1 MPSLRKRIVT
11 QPLARR
17 LPRRY
22 RAVTRISVQRGLLSQ
37 AASQRWGALAKTT
50 IKEVADRAG
59 VSPSSVSRSLRG
71 VGGISTSTT
80 KRIREAAEQLGYS
93 ASPAAHRL
101 ATGRTGTVA
110 IVMPYL
116 TRWFFV
122 ELLGAAEQVIR
133 EAGLDLLFYHV
144 GNTEMRQRCFA
155 SGLLRKRV
163 DGVLLVTL
171 SLTEPEIA
179 ALRALDVPVCMIG
192 AQVRGFSSI
201 RIDDAESACAA
212 VQHLINL
219 GHERIGMISGDP
231 NEPQHFT
238 VALRRR
244 EGYHAALKAA
254 GLRARRELEAHG
266 AFSIEGGDEATVQ
279 LLGRRSLPTAI
290 FAECD
295 EMAFGALRALRR
307 VGLRVPADVSLIG
320 FDDHPMAQYFELT
333 TISQDVRDQGRQI
346 AQQLVGA
353 VARPGVAPAVE
364 LRAPTRLVV
373 RGTTAV
379 LGTGQ
384 RPSSPQRAAGG
395 HVAEVNRRSVP
406 RRVGQSVNPGYT
418 KRRERETHKNEANTQ
433 EER

>member
-1 MPSLRKRIVT
+1 M
-11 QPLARR
+11 
-17 LPRRY
+17 
-22 RAVTRISVQRGLLSQ
+22 
-37 AASQRWGALAKTT
+37 AKTT

-93 ASPAAHRL
+93 ASPAAYRL

-110 IVMPYL
+110 IVMPYM
-116 TRWFFV
+116 TRWFYV
-122 ELLGAAEQVIR
+122 ELFGAAEQVIR

-163 DGVLLVTL
+163 DGVLLVSL

-179 ALRALDVPVCMIG
+179 ALRALDVPVCIVG
-192 AQVRGFSSI
+192 AQVGGFSGI
-201 RIDDAESACAA
+201 RIDDSESACTA

-219 GHERIGMISGDP
+219 GHERIAMISGDP
-231 NEPQHFT
+231 NEPQDFT

-244 EGYHAALKAA
+244 EGYHSALEAA
-254 GLRARRELEAHG
+254 GLRVRRELEAHG
-266 AFSIEGGDEATVQ
+266 TFSIEGGDDATVR

-333 TISQDVRDQGRQI
+333 TISQDVWDQGCHI
-346 AQQLVGA
+346 AEQLVRA
-353 VARPGVAPAVE
+353 VARPGDVPAVQ
-364 LRAPTRLVV
+364 LRAPTRLVL

-379 LGTGQ
+379 LGTG
-384 RPSSPQRAAGG
+384 RRAASPRRAAGG
-395 HVAEVNRRSVP
+395 HSGEDNRRFEPTSVK
-406 RRVGQSVNPGYT
+406 QSASSAYA
-418 KRRERETHKNEANTQ
+418 KREERHKNEANTQ
-433 EER
+433 KGR